1 MLEQFLAYKQ
11 YIVQHVLSF
20 DKDMM
25 QDAMAIILIPLF
37 YETDEEE
44 PDENTLTIAR
54 TVLQEWSAGQLPDAF
69 KVKTEHEASQLNQL
83 HSRILLLAEDYINK
97 ATSSFLR
104 EIIVVCCRSDGH
116 HTTGI

>member
-1 MLEQFLAYKQ
+1 MLAQ
-11 YIVQHVLSF
+11 YLEHKRYIQRHIV
-20 DKDMM
+20 DYDEDMK
-25 QDAMAIILIPLF
+25 QDAMAIILVPLF

-44 PDENTLTIAR
+44 PDENTLTSAR

-69 KVKTEHEASQLNQL
+69 KVETEHEASQLNQL